1 MFKLFARLI
10 LAAAIASV
18 AVVTSA
24 QQQDMMIFPMGIPC
38 TPPAQDLYDN
48 FENNLNEMPMMQGQ
62 VTLQTLNG
70 PEFAARMEM
79 FINPDFSTF
88 SIVVFFDEDDMACI
102 LTVGRD
108 IQPIVTGDEI

>member
-1 MFKLFARLI
+1 MKKIMTALALAVS
-10 LAAAIASV
+10 LAAP
-18 AVVTSA
+18 A
-24 QQQDMMIFPMGIPC
+24 QSQEMQIFPMGIPC

-48 FENNLNEMPMMQGQ
+48 FENNLNEVPMMQGQ

-102 LTVGRD
+102 LTVGKELTPF
-108 IQPIVTGDEI
+108 IQGDEI